1 MSEGGI
7 MDRAVDQATVLII
20 ADDGDFA
27 RAITT
32 RWQAEKIVP
41 VFTLM
46 TGDLCPGISGA
57 GFDMA
62 VVAAVRPGVLP
73 SVLTILESI
82 TRPVLYLA
90 PDGQTAATIRETHS
104 RTLVLRQH
112 EEWLDALIPVAS
124 ETLRCARAV
133 ARAHRAERALAE
145 SQAHATLGRYVLEM
159 RHTINNALTSM
170 LGNSELLLLEPGLL
184 SAQAREQT
192 ETIRTMA
199 LRMNEIFQRFSSL
212 ETELRYVEKQGVSE
226 SRALARGA
234 VATM

>member
-1 MSEGGI
+1 MREADAL
-7 MDRAVDQATVLII
+7 DRGLDHATVLII

-62 VVAAVRPGVLP
+62 VVGAVRPGVLP
-73 SVLTILESI
+73 SVLTILEST
-82 TRPVLYLA
+82 TRPVLYVA
-90 PDGQTAATIRETHS
+90 PNGQSASTIRETHS
-104 RTLVLRQH
+104 RTRVLRQH
-112 EEWLDALIPVAS
+112 EDWLDALIPVAS
-124 ETLRCARAV
+124 ETLRCARAI
-133 ARAHRAERALAE
+133 ARAHRAESALAE
-145 SQAHATLGRYVLEM
+145 SQGHATLGRYVLEM

-184 SAQAREQT
+184 PAQAREQT

-212 ETELRYVEKQGVSE
+212 ETELRYVENQGVSE

-234 VATM
+234 VASI